1 MTPSALTPAARR
13 TTKKSPPDRAGH
25 RTGLRREVS
34 PRAPRRVSGPL
45 GGLTREKPLRE
56 QPLRPSSRTAPWV
69 RPGAAPPTAA
79 PGRFRWLARP
89 AAYVQALPDHALL
102 DRAIRGRVWIPLLG
116 MLLAG
121 IVAMQVEVL
130 KLNAGIGRTLERG
143 TALQSQNELLRAS
156 VAKLADEQRIERLAA
171 AMGMVMPAPQNE
183 KFLTT
188 GAATTQRALT
198 SIRAPDPTRFT
209 ALLPSAATI
218 AALAAGASTAT
229 ATATP
234 AGGATVSAPSTTST
248 APATT
253 GVPTSTGSSTPA
265 GGAPATTTS
274 TPVAPAGTATP
285 STPVSGSTQPVAPT
299 STQATPPATA
309 SGGVTPT
316 GG

>member
-13 TTKKSPPDRAGH
+13 TARKSPPDRAGH
-25 RTGLRREVS
+25 RPGLRREVS

-56 QPLRPSSRTAPWV
+56 QPLRPSSHTAPRV
-69 RPGAAPPTAA
+69 RPGVDRPAAA
-79 PGRFRWLARP
+79 PGRFRRLARP
-89 AAYVQALPDHALL
+89 AAYIRALPDHALL

-116 MLLAG
+116 VLLAG

-156 VAKLADEQRIERLAA
+156 VATLADEQRIERMAA

-183 KFLTT
+183 KFLTS
-188 GAATTQRALT
+188 GADTTQSALT
-198 SIRAPDPTRFT
+198 SIHPPDSTSFT
-209 ALLPSAATI
+209 AQLPAAGAA
-218 AALAAGASTAT
+218 AALAAGAS
-229 ATATP
+229 
-234 AGGATVSAPSTTST
+234 ST
-248 APATT
+248 AAT
-253 GVPTSTGSSTPA
+253 
-265 GGAPATTTS
+265 GAPATTTPAS
-274 TPVAPAGTATP
+274 VAPAGTPAAPSTS
-285 STPVSGSTQPVAPT
+285 STPVGGSTPPVTPT
-299 STQATPPATA
+299 SQPTAPATA